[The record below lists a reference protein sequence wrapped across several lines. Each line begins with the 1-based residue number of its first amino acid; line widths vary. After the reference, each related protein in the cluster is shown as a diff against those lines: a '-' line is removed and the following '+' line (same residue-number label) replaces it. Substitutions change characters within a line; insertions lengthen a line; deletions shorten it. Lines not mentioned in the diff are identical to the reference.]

1 MSYEICGLRNW
12 RLRLS
17 KNDHDYILSYISEDN
32 RQIFI
37 ITTEKI
43 DLEQLQIEPKENLD
57 AISNNSLHFFMEEI
71 T

>member
-1 MSYEICGLRNW
+1 MSYEIYGLRNW